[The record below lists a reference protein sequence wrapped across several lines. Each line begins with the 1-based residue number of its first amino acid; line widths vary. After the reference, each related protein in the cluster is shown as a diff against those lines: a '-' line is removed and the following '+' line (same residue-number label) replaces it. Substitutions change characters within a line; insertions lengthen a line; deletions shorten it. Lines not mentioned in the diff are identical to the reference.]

1 MCKRQQMLPA
11 SLGRADTG
19 ETRNPDCENIWR
31 ANGDGICAEI
41 ALEPILSSFLTV
53 LHDPQRPDEVRRI
66 EKSIS
71 RVLW

>member
-1 MCKRQQMLPA
+1 M
-11 SLGRADTG
+11 
-19 ETRNPDCENIWR
+19 ETVFGLKSRL
-31 ANGDGICAEI
+31 NGYR
-41 ALEPILSSFLTV
+41 SSFLTV